1 MAMSNKRSLAQ
12 LSVWLGQTLVGSI
25 TELPNDRN
33 IFVFDESYAENPDRP
48 VLSLSFYDAEAQLD
62 TNPVPMQMK
71 VAPFFSNLL
80 PEGSRSSTGLNV
92 LG

>member
-1 MAMSNKRSLAQ
+1 
-12 LSVWLGQTLVGSI
+12 VGSI